1 MTEIIL
7 YLIAFLISA
16 YLTTA
21 FLEYFFNNGGTP
33 IWLER
38 RRSEKFT
45 EILGKR
51 FHTKVISQYLNDRFE
66 LVGERKDYEELLR
79 RIGVKLKSLLRD
91 GGRTQHE
98 VLRSLIESPDGR
110 HDLIR
115 HKEAAVL
122 YLLFNLHR
130 PIIRSQEL
138 IKRRPVKVFIIADVA
153 RGKRVHLAVDRDF
166 LPIEDLTVEFPLHME
181 RDARAEKKK
190 RLAFL
195 EFLEG
200 KNNGG

>member
-1 MTEIIL
+1 MMISYAAFFIIFPVSVL
-7 YLIAFLISA
+7 FTIL
-16 YLTTA
+16 
-21 FLEYFFNNGGTP
+21 FLEYFFPDGGP
-33 IWLER
+33 NRLESWLKR

-66 LVGERKDYEELLR
+66 LIGERKDYEELLR
-79 RIGVKLKSLLRD
+79 RIGVKLESLLRD
-91 GGRTQHE
+91 GGRLQHE
-98 VLRSLIESPDGR
+98 VLSSLIEGPDSR

-130 PIIRSQEL
+130 PVIRSQEL

-166 LPIEDLTVEFPLHME
+166 LPIEDLTVEFPLHEE
-181 RDARAEKKK
+181 RVPLVQKITDCGDHGAT
-190 RLAFL
+190 
-195 EFLEG
+195 
-200 KNNGG
+200 NN